1 MFGAS
6 LVSEQVMKMSREEW
20 EQGAAQAQGERVPLS
35 KEGYGRDWSPDSLM
49 VYEPV
54 WQVWNACDE
63 GIKPSTAARL
73 VKRKQSGVCP
83 PQTRRFS

>member
-20 EQGAAQAQGERVPLS
+20 EHGARQAQQEQLPLR
-35 KEGYGRDWSPDSLM
+35 RDGFGSVYSSDSLM

-54 WQVWNACDE
+54 WNIWD
-63 GIKPSTAARL
+63 AAAD
-73 VKRKQSGVCP
+73 QIHES
-83 PQTRRFS
+83 